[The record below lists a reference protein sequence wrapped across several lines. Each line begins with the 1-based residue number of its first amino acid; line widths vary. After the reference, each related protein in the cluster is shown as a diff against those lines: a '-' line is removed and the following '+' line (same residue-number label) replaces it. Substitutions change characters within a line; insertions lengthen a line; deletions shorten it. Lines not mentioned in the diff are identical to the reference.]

1 LTAPPVPID
10 PAALRAQLGLPA
22 LHAEPEDE
30 RDPEFRWFL
39 LEMELGLVFMRR
51 GKGQC

>member
-1 LTAPPVPID
+1 MTAPID
-10 PAALRAQLGLPA
+10 PASYRAAFGLPA
-22 LHAEPEDE
+22 LSAEPEDE

-39 LEMELGLVFMRR
+39 LEMELGLLFARR